1 MNEIE
6 KPCILIY
13 SNNANGL
20 ILNEIL
26 AGIEEEGIPY
36 LIKDSEDKDLIDI
49 TYQYAQIS
57 KIGIAVGISNNRVV
71 IHFNKLN
78 AINPII
84 DVELKL
90 YEKEKARA
98 LGNNAARLYKV
109 MPFKSIEEE
118 LDVDYLEH
126 IKKQVLK
133 ELKKRLSEGGIK

>member
-20 ILNEIL
+20 ILKEIL

-36 LIKDSEDKDLIDI
+36 LIKNSEDKDLIEI

-57 KIGIAVGISNNRVV
+57 KIGIALGISNNRVV
-71 IHFNKLN
+71 VHFHKLN
-78 AINPII
+78 LLNPII

-90 YEKEKARA
+90 FEKEKARVI
-98 LGNNAARLYKV
+98 GNNAARLYKV
-109 MPFKSIEEE
+109 MPFKSFEEN
-118 LDVDYLEH
+118 LNMDYLEY
-126 IKKQVLK
+126 IKEQVLK
-133 ELKKRLSEGGIK
+133 ELEKRLSEGGIK